1 MKNRVSGIWWLSDKP
16 DNKIAGDLLVEDR
29 KLELTGTF
37 EGLKS
42 GVYDGSPKLVKTVQ
56 QTTIQGVARNGG
68 NKYTLEYFADP
79 VSFTMHSYK
88 ADTYRLGDIFIG
100 EHIDK
105 IENLAFDRYYVEFP
119 YLYEW
124 LDDGVITIRTTFK
137 DNPLRRESTIIVVN
151 DVKTTKIY
159 EDQNIILTLVSSV
172 GRMPILPVE
181 KNINIEQKCVLGIEV
196 KKGRLS
202 LTEALSVIQH
212 FQRFLI
218 IATGRSL
225 EPVDIKVK
233 TDSAR
238 DYTTLLPYRF
248 QKKYYK
254 DINTHDMNF
263 TFEDIKTECKGLFTK
278 WFADKDKYADIFDLF
293 SALRS
298 DVPKMLENQ
307 FKDITGAI
315 EGYVRIKQN
324 DLEISLDKA
333 VKTLNEALPENDRPF
348 SISDRNKIR
357 VTRNK
362 LSHVAIKEADAPYV
376 MSHEDM
382 YFTYER
388 LLALFEYSVLKNLGL
403 SQEKLRKFYNKRKS
417 W

>member
-1 MKNRVSGIWWLSDKP
+1 M
-16 DNKIAGDLLVEDR
+16 VEDK
-29 KLELTGTF
+29 KLELNGTF
-37 EGLKS
+37 EGLEP
-42 GVYDGSPKLVKTVQ
+42 GVYDDSPKIVKTMQ
-56 QTTIQGVARNGG
+56 RTTIQGVARNGG
-68 NKYTLEYFADP
+68 SKYTLEYFAGP
-79 VSFTMHSYK
+79 ISFTMHSYK

-151 DVKTTKIY
+151 DIKTTEIY
-159 EDQNIILTLVSSV
+159 EDENVILTLVSSV
-172 GRMPILPVE
+172 GRVPILPVE

-333 VKTLNEALPENDRPF
+333 VKTLNEALPENERPF
-348 SISDRNKIR
+348 SSSDRNKIR

-403 SQEKLRKFYNKRKS
+403 SEKMLKKFYNKRRKC
-417 W
+417 

>member
-1 MKNRVSGIWWLSDKP
+1 M
-16 DNKIAGDLLVEDR
+16 VEDK
-29 KLELTGTF
+29 KLELNGTF
-37 EGLKS
+37 EGLEP
-42 GVYDGSPKLVKTVQ
+42 GVYDDSPKIVKTMQ
-56 QTTIQGVARNGG
+56 RTTIQGVARNGG
-68 NKYTLEYFADP
+68 SKYTLEYFAGP
-79 VSFTMHSYK
+79 ISFTMHSYK

-151 DVKTTKIY
+151 DIKTTEIY
-159 EDQNIILTLVSSV
+159 EDENVILTLVSSV
-172 GRMPILPVE
+172 GRVPILPVE

-348 SISDRNKIR
+348 SSSDRNKIR

-403 SQEKLRKFYNKRKS
+403 SEKMLKKFYNKRRKC
-417 W
+417 

>member
-1 MKNRVSGIWWLSDKP
+1 
-16 DNKIAGDLLVEDR
+16 
-29 KLELTGTF
+29 
-37 EGLKS
+37 
-42 GVYDGSPKLVKTVQ
+42 
-56 QTTIQGVARNGG
+56 
-68 NKYTLEYFADP
+68 
-79 VSFTMHSYK
+79 MHSYK

-100 EHIDK
+100 EYIDK
-105 IENLAFDRYYVEFP
+105 IENLAFDRYHVEFP

-137 DNPLRRESTIIVVN
+137 DNPLRRDSTIIVVN

-218 IATGRSL
+218 IATGRNL

-307 FKDITGAI
+307 FKDIVGAI
-315 EGYVRIKQN
+315 EGYVRINQN
-324 DLEISLDKA
+324 DLSISLDKA
-333 VKTLNEALPENDRPF
+333 IKTLNNALPKNDRPL
-348 SISDRNKIR
+348 SSNDYDKIR

-403 SQEKLRKFYNKRKS
+403 SEKMLKKFYNKRKKY
-417 W
+417 